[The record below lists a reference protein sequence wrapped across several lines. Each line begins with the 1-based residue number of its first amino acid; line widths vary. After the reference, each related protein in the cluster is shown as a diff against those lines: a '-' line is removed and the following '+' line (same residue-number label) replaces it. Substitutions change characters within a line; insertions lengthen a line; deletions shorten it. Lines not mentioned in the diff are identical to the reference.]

1 MSETL
6 FKRKP
11 IWDYVRIIIGT
22 TLLAL
27 SITIFF
33 DPLGMVLGGVTGIAI
48 IVKSLT
54 SGLISGGIPI
64 WMTNLVIN
72 IPLFFLAILVKG
84 KSFGRKSVFATF
96 YLSFAL
102 YFTQGIP
109 LHTNDIILGSIFG
122 GALAGLGLGLVFSAL
137 ATTGGTDLAASIIQH
152 FLKYVS
158 IAKIMLLLDGAIILS
173 GLFVFGA
180 EKTMYAILSVYISVK
195 VIDALLE
202 GIYFAKAAFII
213 TDHEEQIAQEL
224 LVKLERGLTGL
235 NGEGMFT
242 GNPKKVLLCVVSQR
256 QIVELKEIVKKI
268 DPNAF
273 VIVADVREVLGE
285 GFIE

>member
-1 MSETL
+1 MPEMI

-11 IWDYVRIIIGT
+11 LWDYIRIIVGT

-48 IVKSLT
+48 IIKAITGGIVA
-54 SGLISGGIPI
+54 GGIPI
-64 WMTNLVIN
+64 WISNLVIN
-72 IPLFFLAILVKG
+72 IPLFFVAIFVKG
-84 KSFGRKSVFATF
+84 KSFGRKSFFATF

-122 GALAGLGLGLVFSAL
+122 GVLAGVGLGLVFSAL

-152 FLKYVS
+152 FVKYVS
-158 IAKIMLLLDGAIILS
+158 IAKIMLFLDATIILC

-213 TDHEEQIAQEL
+213 TDHEEAVSKEL

-242 GNPKKVLLCVVSQR
+242 GSPKKVLLCVVSQR
-256 QIVELKEIVKKI
+256 QIVQLKEIVKLI